1 MRRTTCI
8 FSLLL
13 LLCALQ
19 SNAQDASIIVKAKEQ
34 FSEENFR
41 QAAKLAQ
48 EAFLTAEKKGDKKMM
63 IEARIIQAQTLL
75 KNANFLNKNKNSER
89 AGQMLQNANR
99 QARMIG
105 DDSLKVSI
113 QQLITELETKG
124 FLKKGEYSSPNP
136 GGQKNTRPKIR
147 ELVNE
152 RFINFDQYNDT
163 LNLQL
168 LALKAEN
175 NLLEDEISQMSLEQ
189 AQQQL
194 ILSRKEKT
202 IDSILMA
209 RLQDS
214 LLVEQQEE
222 ALQRQQIEIELRETQ
237 RNRSIIITSGIITI
251 AIILLWLY
259 FNSRRKNQIIEAERA
274 ISDDLLLNILPASV
288 AEELKA
294 NGKANTRY
302 YDQVTVLFADFKG
315 FTLASTQL
323 SPQQIVAELDSCF
336 KAFDHIIQKYG
347 LEKIKTI
354 GDAYMCAGGL
364 PEPSKDHA
372 ERMVKA
378 ALEMQEWLARSKG
391 RKLNSARIGVH
402 TGPAIAGV
410 VGARKFAYDIW
421 GETVNI
427 ASRIESKGEAGQ
439 VNISQETYQL
449 IKEAFSCTP
458 RGKLPVKGIGE
469 IDMYFV
475 GN

>member
-1 MRRTTCI
+1 MQRITCV
-8 FSLLL
+8 FSLFLL
-13 LLCALQ
+13 LFALQ
-19 SNAQDASIIVKAKEQ
+19 INAQEASLLERAQ
-34 FSEENFR
+34 QAFTNDNYR
-41 QAAKLAQ
+41 HAAKLAQ
-48 EAFLTAEKKGDKKMM
+48 QAFTNAEKQGDKKTM

-75 KNANFLNKNKNSER
+75 KNTNFLNKNRNSER
-89 AGQMLQNANR
+89 AGQMLQNASR
-99 QARMIG
+99 QARMIK
-105 DDSLKVSI
+105 DDSLKAVV
-113 QQLITELETKG
+113 QQLIAEFEAQGL
-124 FLKKGEYSSPNP
+124 LKKEVYSTPNP
-136 GGQKNTRPKIR
+136 GGQKNNRPKIR
-147 ELVNE
+147 DLVNE
-152 RFINFDQYNDT
+152 RIVSFDQYNDS
-163 LNLQL
+163 LNQQL
-168 LALKAEN
+168 LALRAEK
-175 NLLEDEISQMSLEQ
+175 NLLEDEINEMSLEQ

-194 ILSRKEKT
+194 ILAMKEKT

-222 ALQRQQIEIELRETQ
+222 VLQRQEVEIELRETQ

-288 AEELKA
+288 AEELKV
-294 NGKANTRY
+294 NGQANTRY
-302 YDQVTVLFADFKG
+302 YEQVTVLFADFKG
-315 FTLASTQL
+315 FTSASALLT
-323 SPQQIVAELDSCF
+323 PQQIVEELDSCF
-336 KAFDHIIQKYG
+336 RAFDDIIQKYG

-364 PEPSKDHA
+364 PEPSQDHA

-378 ALEMQEWLARSKG
+378 AIEMQAWLAQSKG
-391 RKLNSARIGVH
+391 RKLNVARIGIH
-402 TGPAIAGV
+402 TGPVIAGV

-427 ASRIESKGEAGQ
+427 ASRIEGKGEAGQ

-449 IKEAFSCTP
+449 VKEAFSCTP

-475 GN
+475 NN